1 MSIVEPE
8 KKKRK
13 LVDLSTK
20 LAILKHLDDNYGIRA
35 TADKFKLSKGT
46 AQSAKHNRETLLKE
60 AESNRSLSK
69 ARIAQQSDINVV
81 FGESGNADL
90 AGAEQWKSSLTTIFT
105 GYDLRNVF
113 NMDETKGFLLSIT
126 RFNIESCRTIM

>member
-20 LAILKHLDDNYGIRA
+20 LAILKYLDDNHIIRV

-46 AQSAKHNRETLLKE
+46 VQSAKHNTETLLKK
-60 AESNRSLSK
+60 AESNRPLSK
-69 ARIAQQSDINVV
+69 ARMVQQSDINVILWRW
-81 FGESGNADL
+81 F
-90 AGAEQWKSSLTTIFT
+90 LTA
-105 GYDLRNVF
+105 
-113 NMDETKGFLLSIT
+113 
-126 RFNIESCRTIM
+126 

>member
-8 KKKRK
+8 KKKQK

-20 LAILKHLDDNYGIRA
+20 LAILKYLDDNHSIRA

-46 AQSAKHNRETLLKE
+46 IQSVKQNGEPLSKE

-69 ARIAQQSDINVV
+69 AIVVQQSNINVI
-81 FGESGNADL
+81 L
-90 AGAEQWKSSLTTIFT
+90 
-105 GYDLRNVF
+105 
-113 NMDETKGFLLSIT
+113 
-126 RFNIESCRTIM
+126 

>member
-81 FGESGNADL
+81 L
-90 AGAEQWKSSLTTIFT
+90 
-105 GYDLRNVF
+105 
-113 NMDETKGFLLSIT
+113 
-126 RFNIESCRTIM
+126 

>member
-20 LAILKHLDDNYGIRA
+20 LAILKYLDDGHSIRV

-46 AQSAKHNRETLLKE
+46 VQSAKHNTETLLKK

-69 ARIAQQSDINVV
+69 ARIVQQSGINVILWRW
-81 FGESGNADL
+81 FFDS
-90 AGAEQWKSSLTTIFT
+90 TIAWLP
-105 GYDLRNVF
+105 D
-113 NMDETKGFLLSIT
+113 
-126 RFNIESCRTIM
+126 

>member
-8 KKKRK
+8 KKKQK

-20 LAILKHLDDNYGIRA
+20 LAILKYLDDDHSIRA

-46 AQSAKHNRETLLKE
+46 VQSAKQNRETLLKE

-69 ARIAQQSDINVV
+69 ARIVQQSDINVILWRW
-81 FGESGNADL
+81 FLTARSRGYPISSPHYSG
-90 AGAEQWKSSLTTIFT
+90 KSQPN
-105 GYDLRNVF
+105 RNS
-113 NMDETKGFLLSIT
+113 NWSQ
-126 RFNIESCRTIM
+126 CR